1 MRLLDAKTLELVDIL
16 DDNVPPYAII
26 SHTWGEEEV
35 SIQQLRRLGGHSHLA
50 SSSPKPLDKK
60 RRAILSKKGYVKIA
74 GAARLAV
81 SRGLDYLWF
90 DSCCI
95 DKNSSSELSEAI
107 NSMYLW
113 YEQSAECYA
122 YLSDVEP
129 PTAQDASAF
138 DESLRNSRWFTRG
151 WTLQELVAPKLVLF
165 YANDWSLLGQKHT
178 PPEFAKAISEITNID
193 EQVLDGTIDPLQ
205 LSVSARMAWASHRNT
220 TRLEDTAYCLMGLFQ
235 VNMPLLYGEGKRAF
249 TRLQE
254 EIIQRTDDQS
264 IFAWNSFD
272 DGDEDPDALFGLLA
286 QSPAQFKHAG
296 DLQVLPPLPVYASAP
311 SAMTNQGL
319 RVQLYLLPR
328 TFTDETVMEED
339 YFAILD
345 CVKRDR
351 DVHLCPALHLR
362 RFSEDQYGRLQP
374 KTKHF
379 KRPVSSSTRREEGYR
394 SVYIRQQPVYY
405 HLPQFRLS
413 PLNVESGLGSS
424 DGVQYRLFDKYPAHN
439 WNSATMTLSVQYS
452 RKLQAM
458 GVFRF
463 QSIDESSEKVDVVV
477 GLRRLNTMEWE
488 GWCFQ
493 LAYRDESLEHV
504 FREINKKIEEITHKS
519 NNSEITS
526 ATLRNCLGEDS
537 TLASSA
543 SVEGVQLQGRL
554 YISILVTLTAEL
566 LAESA
571 IFQIST
577 DPMKLS
583 TCNRILKSTSPNS
596 GARAMTEVCCW
607 SSGSQL
613 GLDPLAPLTWMV
625 QPVRATSLLGEGA
638 FKKPLYDF
646 LSQLQQ
652 RKAESGSKSLSAIE
666 QLAEVLFIGDAD
678 RALML
683 IDAKTPNINS
693 RTTDEYGFT
702 PLHWAV
708 AGGSYSCIVLL
719 LKHGAKRKM
728 VTESGLSPI
737 HIAALCNSAGWNALA
752 LLNDERE
759 VAWLADERTRHF
771 SETPLHLAAAST
783 PDTELGEHF
792 FKGLLDW
799 SWEYTGLAP
808 RNAFDET
815 PLHRAAAGNNAN
827 AIEALVARNL
837 YIFDIETGDQYGRT
851 ALWHAA
857 AAGACNAIESLIRLG
872 ASVNLTDDL
881 GRSPLHAA
889 CRGGHDDAVKLLRQH
904 GAIQHGARVD
914 IETNFLNLLPMDLAA
929 MFGYVDCLKVF
940 LDPLWRIVSQAGLDR
955 AVQIAASFGQQACVE
970 RLCQY
975 GANPYVAF
983 EYYLRPNDGHAVV
996 VEKEADAYT
1005 AAHLEQ
1011 QWHIVSYFNTSE
1023 ALAYLRERVYY
1034 PREGQ
1039 LGMDNAIPSFSA
1051 PADVPPP
1058 KGESEPAYIPYPRH
1072 QHARLHDSELYS
1084 ELYDDDPAY
1093 GNTPASD
1100 SMPQASNDAY
1110 YRIAPNTD
1118 TPLYGNQP
1126 ISASSYASRQRPQT
1140 YESLGRH
1147 QSANLPARPSLY
1159 PSAPIS
1165 QSERLQELVN
1175 PQDGYRYQ
1183 SAPSQERPMTFAY
1196 APAPAAEIR
1205 SLGQGY
1211 NNFGRNASAPTPWFS
1226 RDVTPQNTRET
1237 TRAIDIPRK

>member
-16 DDNVPPYAII
+16 DDNAPPYAII
-26 SHTWGEEEV
+26 SHTWGSDEIT
-35 SIQQLRRLGGHSHLA
+35 IQLLRRLGGYSHLT
-50 SSSPKPLDKK
+50 SSPKPLDKK

-81 SRGLDYLWF
+81 SRGLDYLWI
-90 DSCCI
+90 DTCCI
-95 DKNSSSELSEAI
+95 DKTSSSELSEAI

-129 PTAQDASAF
+129 PAAQDVSAF

-165 YANDWSLLGQKHT
+165 YASDWSYLGQKHS
-178 PPEFAKAISEITNID
+178 PPEFTKLISEITNID
-193 EQVLDGTIDPLQ
+193 EEVLDGTIDPLQ
-205 LSVSARMAWASHRNT
+205 LSVSARMAWASHRKT

-272 DGDEDPDALFGLLA
+272 DVEEDPDALFGLLA
-286 QSPAQFKHAG
+286 QSPAQFKDAG
-296 DLQVLPPLPVYASAP
+296 ALQVLPPLPVYASAP

-345 CVKRDR
+345 CVRRDR
-351 DVHLCPALHLR
+351 DIYLCPALHLR
-362 RFSEDQYGRLQP
+362 RLSEDQYGRLRP

-379 KRPVSSSTRREEGYR
+379 KRPVSSSYRREEGYR

-424 DGVQYRLFDKYPAHN
+424 DGVQYRLLDKYPAHN

-463 QSIDESSEKVDVVV
+463 QSIDKSSEKVDVVV
-477 GLRRLNTMEWE
+477 GLQRLNTMEWE

-493 LAYRDESLEHV
+493 LAYRDESLEHI
-504 FREINKKIEEITHKS
+504 FQEINKKIEKITHKS

-526 ATLRNCLGEDS
+526 ATLRNSLGEDS

-554 YISILVTLTAEL
+554 YISIMVMLTAEL
-566 LAESA
+566 LAENVMFRNSKNP
-571 IFQIST
+571 IT
-577 DPMKLS
+577 LS
-583 TCNRILKSTSPNS
+583 RCNQILKSTSPNA

-607 SSGSQL
+607 SSSSQF
-613 GLDPLAPLTWMV
+613 GLDPSSPLTWMV

-638 FKKPLYDF
+638 FMKPLYDF
-646 LSQLQQ
+646 MSQLQQ
-652 RKAESGSKSLSAIE
+652 KAAESGSKTLSAIE
-666 QLAEVLFIGDAD
+666 QLAEALFIGDAD
-678 RALML
+678 RALTL
-683 IDAKTPNINS
+683 IDTKAPDINS
-693 RTTDEYGFT
+693 RTTDEYGFA

-708 AGGSYSCIVLL
+708 AGGSIGCIMLL
-719 LKHGAKRKM
+719 RKHGAKRKM
-728 VTESGLSPI
+728 ITERGLSPI
-737 HIAALCNSAGWNALA
+737 HIAALCNNAVWSALA
-752 LLNDERE
+752 HLNDEKE

-783 PDTELGEHF
+783 PDTELGEIF
-792 FKGLLDW
+792 FKELLDW
-799 SWEYTGLAP
+799 SCQHTGSAP

-837 YIFDIETGDQYGRT
+837 YIFNIETVDQYGRT
-851 ALWHAA
+851 PLWHAA
-857 AAGACNAIESLIRLG
+857 ATGACNSIESLIRLG

-881 GRSPLHAA
+881 GKSPLHAA

-904 GAIQHGARVD
+904 GARAD

-929 MFGYVDCLKVF
+929 MFGYVDCLKLF
-940 LDPLWRIVSQAGLDR
+940 LDPLWRIISQASLDR

-996 VEKEADAYT
+996 IEKEADAYT
-1005 AAHLEQ
+1005 AARLEQ

-1023 ALAYLRERVYY
+1023 ALRYLRERVYH
-1034 PREGQ
+1034 PIEGQ
-1039 LGMDNAIPSFSA
+1039 LGMENTVPSFSA
-1051 PADVPPP
+1051 PADVPPS
-1058 KGESEPAYIPYPRH
+1058 KEESEPAYILDPRQ
-1072 QHARLHDSELYS
+1072 QHAPYHVSEPY
-1084 ELYDDDPAY
+1084 YGTPAY
-1093 GNTPASD
+1093 GNAPASD
-1100 SMPQASNDAY
+1100 TMPHASNNTGTY

-1118 TPLYGNQP
+1118 APLYGSQP
-1126 ISASSYASRQRPQT
+1126 ISASPYAPRQRPPQT

-1147 QSANLPARPSLY
+1147 QSANLPARASPYS
-1159 PSAPIS
+1159 SAPIS

-1183 SAPSQERPMTFAY
+1183 SAPSQERPITITY
-1196 APAPAAEIR
+1196 DPAPAAEIR
-1205 SLGQGY
+1205 PLGQGY

-1226 RDVTPQNTRET
+1226 RDVTPQSTRET
-1237 TRAIDIPRK
+1237 TKAIDIPKK

>member
-1 MRLLDAKTLELVDIL
+1 MRLLDAKTLELVDITG
-16 DDNVPPYAII
+16 DDTPPYAII
-26 SHTWGEEEV
+26 SHTWGDEEV
-35 SIQQLRRLGGHSHLA
+35 TIQQLRRLGGHSHLT

-60 RRAILSKKGYVKIA
+60 RRAILSKKGHVKIA

-81 SRGLDYLWF
+81 SRGLDYLWI
-90 DSCCI
+90 DTCCI
-95 DKNSSSELSEAI
+95 DKTSSAELSEAI

-129 PTAQDASAF
+129 PATQDASAF

-151 WTLQELVAPKLVLF
+151 WTLQELVAPKIVLF
-165 YANDWSLLGQKHT
+165 YASDWSPLGHKHT

-193 EQVLDGTIDPLQ
+193 KEVLDGTIDPLQ

-272 DGDEDPDALFGLLA
+272 VEEDPDALFGLLA
-286 QSPAQFKHAG
+286 QSPAQFKDAG
-296 DLQVLPPLPVYASAP
+296 ALQVLPPLPVYASAP
-311 SAMTNQGL
+311 SGMTNQGL

-328 TFTDETVMEED
+328 TFTDTTVMEED

-351 DVHLCPALHLR
+351 DIYLCPALHLR
-362 RFSEDQYGRLQP
+362 RLSEDQYGRLQP

-379 KRPVSSSTRREEGYR
+379 QRPVSSSYRREEGYR

-463 QSIDESSEKVDVVV
+463 QSIDKSDDIVDVVV

-493 LAYRDESLEHV
+493 LAYHDEPLEHTFQEV
-504 FREINKKIEEITHKS
+504 NKKIEKITHKS
-519 NNSEITS
+519 NNSEITL
-526 ATLRNCLGEDS
+526 ATLRDSLGDDA

-543 SVEGVQLQGRL
+543 SVEGIQLQGRL

-566 LAESA
+566 LSESA

-577 DPMKLS
+577 NPVKLS
-583 TCNRILKSTSPNS
+583 RCNQILTSTSRNS
-596 GARAMTEVCCW
+596 GARAMTEICCW
-607 SSGSQL
+607 SSSSQF
-613 GLDPLAPLTWMV
+613 GLDPSSPLTWMV
-625 QPVRATSLLGEGA
+625 QPIRATSLLGEGA
-638 FKKPLYDF
+638 FMKPLYDF
-646 LSQLQQ
+646 MSQLQQ
-652 RKAESGSKSLSAIE
+652 KRAESGSNNTLSAVE
-666 QLAEVLFIGDAD
+666 QLAEALFIGDAD
-678 RALML
+678 RAQML
-683 IDAKTPNINS
+683 IDSKAPDINS
-693 RTTDEYGFT
+693 RTTDEYGCA

-708 AGGSYSCIVLL
+708 AGGSISCIMLL
-719 LKHGAKRKM
+719 RKHGAKREM
-728 VTESGLSPI
+728 ATESGLSPI
-737 HIAALCNSAGWNALA
+737 HIAALCNNAVWSALA
-752 LLNDERE
+752 HLNDERE

-783 PDTELGEHF
+783 PDTELGEQF
-792 FKGLLDW
+792 FKELLDW
-799 SWEYTGLAP
+799 SWEHTGSGP

-815 PLHRAAAGNNAN
+815 PLHRAAAGNNAH
-827 AIEALVARNL
+827 AIEALVARSHYVFN
-837 YIFDIETGDQYGRT
+837 IETGDQYGRT
-851 ALWHAA
+851 PLWHAA
-857 AAGACNAIESLIRLG
+857 AAGACNAIELLIRLG

-904 GAIQHGARVD
+904 GARAD
-914 IETNFLNLLPMDLAA
+914 IETNLLNLLPMDLAA
-929 MFGYVDCLKVF
+929 MFGYVDCLRLL
-940 LDPLWRIVSQAGLDR
+940 LDPLWRIVSQTNLDR
-955 AVQIAASFGQQACVE
+955 AVQIAASFGQLTCVE
-970 RLCQY
+970 HLCQY
-975 GANPYVAF
+975 GANPYVIF
-983 EYYLRPNDGHAVV
+983 EYYLRPNDDHAVV
-996 VEKEADAYT
+996 VEKETNAY
-1005 AAHLEQ
+1005 AAAVLEQ
-1011 QWHIVSYFNTSE
+1011 QSHIVSYIDMSE
-1023 ALAYLRERVYY
+1023 TLRYLRERVYH
-1034 PREGQ
+1034 PMEGQ
-1039 LGMDNAIPSFSA
+1039 LGMENTMPSFSA
-1051 PADVPPP
+1051 PANVPPP
-1058 KGESEPAYIPYPRH
+1058 KAEFDPAYILDPRQ
-1072 QHARLHDSELYS
+1072 QHAPHHVSEPYYGS
-1084 ELYDDDPAY
+1084 PAY
-1093 GNTPASD
+1093 GNAPPPDNMSRT
-1100 SMPQASNDAY
+1100 SNNPY
-1110 YRIAPNTD
+1110 YCIAPNTD
-1118 TPLYGNQP
+1118 TPLYGSQP
-1126 ISASSYASRQRPQT
+1126 ISASPYTPQQRPPQT
-1140 YESLGRH
+1140 YEHLGRH
-1147 QSANLPARPSLY
+1147 QSANLPARASLY
-1159 PSAPIS
+1159 SSEPIS

-1175 PQDGYRYQ
+1175 PRDGYRYQ
-1183 SAPSQERPMTFAY
+1183 SAPSQERPITFAY
-1196 APAPAAEIR
+1196 TPAPATGAR
-1205 SLGQGY
+1205 ALGQGY
-1211 NNFGRNASAPTPWFS
+1211 GFGRNASAPMSRFP
-1226 RDVTPQNTRET
+1226 RDVVSQSTGET
-1237 TRAIDIPRK
+1237 TRAMDIPKK